1 MVVSYYRLHRREQF
15 HLLDPRAQIGVIA
28 MAADVW
34 IVLQHT
40 ALVILKKEGC
50 LFKQSQIIEI

>member
-1 MVVSYYRLHRREQF
+1 
-15 HLLDPRAQIGVIA
+15 LLDPRAQIGVIA

-40 ALVILKKEGC
+40 ELVILKKEGC